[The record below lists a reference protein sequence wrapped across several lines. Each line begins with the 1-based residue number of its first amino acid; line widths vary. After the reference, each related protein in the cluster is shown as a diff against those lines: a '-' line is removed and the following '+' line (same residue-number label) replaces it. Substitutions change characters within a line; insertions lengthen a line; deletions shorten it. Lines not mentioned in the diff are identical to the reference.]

1 MSVLEPGLTS
11 NAGLRIS
18 IFSNPSYS
26 CVCNFVSEDKFQ
38 FALSHKTKFHIQ
50 KCYTSRDI
58 EIQSRRIRFYNGTV
72 HAYQYSAVLNLVQLD
87 LPVLNLVPVHVIWIC
102 PLEREKPCSYEF
114 LIQNNF
120 FIKKI
125 ISSNFSARGAPRA
138 AVNHLTMQHGSP
150 AWSSTPM
157 VWLHLVT
164 PLPIRVSGFSTCRLR
179 LTLFLFWD
187 LSNRIGPGNRSR
199 NFLGRFYGGRNE
211 ISRMISRSDVFRL
224 AWVDLP
230 RIRARFSTCLDTRIG
245 SGSQSAFSLKE
256 R

>member
-1 MSVLEPGLTS
+1 MKWSDENRSLGNWFLARNFLKNLFWPLFLRVDCSQSQDASIKPLCRVCSQKLKLLWPCGAFFGFSEYSDFTTGL
-11 NAGLRIS
+11 A
-18 IFSNPSYS
+18 
-26 CVCNFVSEDKFQ
+26 
-38 FALSHKTKFHIQ
+38 
-50 KCYTSRDI
+50 
-58 EIQSRRIRFYNGTV
+58 
-72 HAYQYSAVLNLVQLD
+72 
-87 LPVLNLVPVHVIWIC
+87 

-187 LSNRIGPGNRSR
+187 LSNRIGPGVCRR
-199 NFLGRFYGGRNE
+199 NLLGRSYGGR
-211 ISRMISRSDVFRL
+211 F
-224 AWVDLP
+224 
-230 RIRARFSTCLDTRIG
+230 
-245 SGSQSAFSLKE
+245 
-256 R
+256 